1 MISETDNVES
11 RIWSL
16 SASELHDA
24 WWRSKGVQCVY
35 RNRDIADA
43 SGAELFMLLE
53 PGQLIAFELSSLADA
68 MIWNRALVT
77 RVSVIESMKEEYS
90 ERLLRDLDNAVIGV
104 RRLYEQRE
112 RQRSYVFVTPS
123 EAVAQAWI
131 KSTSIRA
138 GRGLIH
144 QACAQRRMAVEVID
158 GHSYRAGVGSEEKRF
173 LDWLVAFWERPDVAI
188 EGISRLD
195 NGVFGLTGSTIDQDD
210 MLVPPVWIGV
220 EGSRE
225 PKFLVG
231 PTFQK
236 DSEVAVAADKAK
248 VRKIR
253 DISPGSRRK
262 GGQFVAR
269 RSTYRFVK
277 RLIDILVS
285 ITLLVLL
292 LPFVLV
298 LCVLLIIDDGFP
310 LFFAHERQQRG
321 GRDFGCL
328 KFRTMRRNAEAM
340 VAELASEDLAD
351 GPQVNIKED
360 PRVTRL
366 GKYMRK
372 YQLDEIPQLW
382 NVLVGE
388 MSLVGPRPSPDRE
401 NQFCPAWREIRL
413 SVRPGITGLWQVERT
428 RTPGED
434 FQEWIKYDVKYVR
447 NASIWLDAK
456 ICLKTV
462 QNLIQKS

>member
-1 MISETDNVES
+1 
-11 RIWSL
+11 
-16 SASELHDA
+16 
-24 WWRSKGVQCVY
+24 
-35 RNRDIADA
+35 
-43 SGAELFMLLE
+43 MLLE
-53 PGQLIAFELSSLADA
+53 PAQLMAFDLSRLADA

-77 RVSVIESMKEEYS
+77 RVSVVEFMKEKYS
-90 ERLLRDLDNAVIGV
+90 ERLLRDANDAVIGV
-104 RRLYEQRE
+104 KRVYEQSE
-112 RQRSYVFVTPS
+112 RQRSYAFVTPS
-123 EAVAQAWI
+123 EAVAQNWATS
-131 KSTSIRA
+131 KSRRA

-144 QACAQRRMAVEVID
+144 RSCAHRRMAGEVID
-158 GHSYRAGVGSEEKRF
+158 GHSYRAGDSAEEERF
-173 LDWLVAFWERPDVAI
+173 LSWLVAFWERPDAAI
-188 EGISRLD
+188 EGISQLD
-195 NGVFGLTGSTIDQDD
+195 NGVFGLTGSNIAQND

-225 PKFLVG
+225 RKFLVG

-236 DSEVAVAADKAK
+236 DSDAVVGKAK
-248 VRKIR
+248 VREIR
-253 DISPGSRRK
+253 DISPGFRRK

-277 RLIDILVS
+277 RLIDIFVS
-285 ITLLVLL
+285 LTLLVLL

-298 LCVLLIIDDGFP
+298 LCVLLVIDDGFP
-310 LFFAHERQQRG
+310 LLFAHERQQRG
-321 GRDFGCL
+321 GRNFGCL
-328 KFRTMRRNAEAM
+328 KFRTMGRNAEAM
-340 VAELASEDLAD
+340 VAEFASEDLAD
-351 GPQVNIKED
+351 GPQVNIKDD

-366 GKYMRK
+366 GKHMRK

-434 FQEWIKYDVKYVR
+434 FQEWIKYDVAYVR
-447 NASIWLDAK
+447 NASLWLDAK

-462 QNLIQKS
+462 RNLIQRS